1 MDTAKALLVLATL
14 MRTAHMLA
22 GGVWIGGSI
31 VYLVVITPA
40 LRLGKATPE
49 VSARMGGLFRRLV
62 NVCIVTLLLTGVYLT
77 FDRLSATTVGA
88 AYLVTL
94 GVKIALALVMF
105 TLAALLA
112 QEARRPA
119 RRRGR
124 LWREAPRAILGLGI
138 VVFLLGA
145 TLMALF
151 EVGLGLAR

>member
-1 MDTAKALLVLATL
+1 MDSAKALLVLATL

-22 GGVWIGGSI
+22 GGAWIGGSI

-40 LRLGKATPE
+40 LRLGKAAPE
-49 VSARMGGLFRRLV
+49 VSVRIGGLFRRLV
-62 NVCIVTLLLTGVYLT
+62 NVCIVTLLLSGVYLT
-77 FDRLSATTVGA
+77 FDRLSSTTVGV

-105 TLAALLA
+105 ALAALLA

-119 RRRGR
+119 RLRGR
-124 LWREAPRAILGLGI
+124 LWRVAPRAILALGI

-151 EVGLGLAR
+151 EVGLGLTR